1 MYSREPNK
9 NTTSCIPTFYL
20 AIWVLHLDFYEF
32 IKSRSM
38 PKHRLNQANRIVVKL
53 GSNVITAKNGL
64 DLDVIDAITYQVNI
78 LMNKGIEVIL
88 VSSGAMAA
96 GMRKLEIER
105 RPDEIPKRQAL
116 SAIGQSGV
124 MHAYEKSFEAYGR
137 KIAQILLT
145 GDDLTNRKR
154 YLNARNTLHAIMNWK
169 IIPIINENDTV
180 MVEEIKL
187 GDNDNLA
194 AMITLLIDAD
204 FLFILTDIDGL
215 YDKDPR
221 QFSDAK
227 LIPEVRKIR
236 REIEDFAGSIPGA
249 LGTGGMLSKVRAAQK
264 VTSAGIP
271 MIVARG
277 NVGNVLLD
285 LFDGQVSGTYFVP
298 KEGKMAS
305 RKCWIAHTL
314 APKGSIVIDEGAVCA
329 IRQRGKSLLPIGV
342 IAVDGDF
349 EEGASVD
356 FRTPNNEI
364 IGVGLV
370 NYRSS
375 DINLIKGLRTSQ
387 IKACLGGKH
396 YDEIIHRNNLV
407 LKEP

>member
-1 MYSREPNK
+1 M
-9 NTTSCIPTFYL
+9 PTDRL
-20 AIWVLHLDFYEF
+20 LHA
-32 IKSRSM
+32 K
-38 PKHRLNQANRIVVKL
+38 RIVVKL
-53 GSNVITAKNGL
+53 GSNVITARDGL
-64 DLDVIDAITYQVNI
+64 NLDVIETISNQISI
-78 LMNKGIEVIL
+78 LMSRGIEVIL

-96 GMRKLEIER
+96 GMRKMEMAH
-105 RPDEIPKRQAL
+105 RPDEIPKRQAI

-124 MHAYEKSFEAYGR
+124 MNAYEECFSVHGI

-154 YLNARNTLHAIMNWK
+154 YLNSRNTLHTLIDWK
-169 IIPIINENDTV
+169 IVPIINENDTI

-194 AMITLLIDAD
+194 AMITLLMDAD

-227 LIPEVRKIR
+227 LIPKVRQIK

-249 LGTGGMLSKVRAAQK
+249 LGTGGMLSKIQAAQK

-277 NVGNVLLD
+277 NGDNVLLK
-285 LFDGQVSGTYFVP
+285 LFGGQDFGTYFVP

-314 APKGSIVIDEGAVCA
+314 APKGSIVIDEGAVRA
-329 IRQRGKSLLPIGV
+329 VRQNGKSLLPIGV
-342 IAVDGDF
+342 VAVEGDF
-349 EEGASVD
+349 GEGAAVN
-356 FRTPNNEI
+356 FRTSDNEV

-370 NYRSS
+370 NYSS
-375 DINLIKGLRTSQ
+375 TDIKLIKGLKTYQ

-407 LKEP
+407 LKDYL

>member
-1 MYSREPNK
+1 
-9 NTTSCIPTFYL
+9 
-20 AIWVLHLDFYEF
+20 
-32 IKSRSM
+32 M
-38 PKHRLNQANRIVVKL
+38 PKQRLINARRIVVKL

-64 DLDVIDAITYQVNI
+64 NLDVIDAISNQISV

-96 GMRKLEIER
+96 GMRKMAMER
-105 RPDEIPKRQAL
+105 RPDEIPKRQAI

-124 MHAYEKSFEAYGR
+124 MNAYEKSFAAYGK

-145 GDDLTNRKR
+145 GDDLNNRKR
-154 YLNARNTLHAIMNWK
+154 YLNARNTLHTLMDWK
-169 IIPIINENDTV
+169 IVPIINENDTI

-194 AMITLLIDAD
+194 AMITLLMDAD

-215 YDKDPR
+215 YKKDPR
-221 QFSDAK
+221 QFPDAR
-227 LIPEVRKIR
+227 LIPKVRQIKKD
-236 REIEDFAGSIPGA
+236 IEEFASHIPGT
-249 LGTGGMLSKVRAAQK
+249 LGTGGMLSKIQAAHK

-277 NVGNVLLD
+277 STENVLLRLFAGQD
-285 LFDGQVSGTYFVP
+285 LGTYFVP

-305 RKCWIAHTL
+305 RKCWIAHIL
-314 APKGSIVIDEGAVCA
+314 APKGSIVIDEGAVRA
-329 IRQRGKSLLPIGV
+329 VKQNGKSLLPIGIV
-342 IAVDGDF
+342 AVEGNF
-349 EEGASVD
+349 EEGAAVD
-356 FRTPNNEI
+356 FKTSDNEV

-370 NYRSS
+370 NYSSS
-375 DINLIKGLRTSQ
+375 DINLIKGLKTFQ

-407 LKEP
+407 LKDF

>member
-1 MYSREPNK
+1 
-9 NTTSCIPTFYL
+9 
-20 AIWVLHLDFYEF
+20 
-32 IKSRSM
+32 M
-38 PKHRLNQANRIVVKL
+38 PQQRLITARRIVVKL
-53 GSNVITAKNGL
+53 GSNVITARNGL
-64 DLDVIDAITYQVNI
+64 NLDVIEAISNQIST
-78 LMNKGIEVIL
+78 LMDKGIEVIL

-96 GMRKLEIER
+96 GMRKMGMDR
-105 RPDEIPKRQAL
+105 RPDEIPKRQAI

-124 MHAYEKSFEAYGR
+124 MHAYEKSFAVHDK

-154 YLNARNTLHAIMNWK
+154 YLNARNTLHTLMEWK
-169 IIPIINENDTV
+169 IVPIINENDTI

-194 AMITLLIDAD
+194 AMITLLMDAD

-221 QFSDAK
+221 QFSDAC
-227 LIPEVRKIR
+227 LIPKVGKIKK
-236 REIEDFAGSIPGA
+236 EIEESASNMPGS
-249 LGTGGMLSKVRAAQK
+249 LGTGGMLSKILAAQK

-277 NVGNVLLD
+277 NTDNVLLR
-285 LFDGQVSGTYFVP
+285 LFAGEELGSYFVP

-314 APKGSIVIDEGAVCA
+314 APKGSIIIDEGAVRA
-329 IRQRGKSLLPIGV
+329 VQQNGKSLLPIGIV
-342 IAVDGDF
+342 AVEGNFKEGAAVDFKTSDNT
-349 EEGASVD
+349 V
-356 FRTPNNEI
+356 

-370 NYRSS
+370 NYSSS
-375 DINLIKGLRTSQ
+375 DINLIKGLKTSQ

-407 LKEP
+407 LKDF

>member
-1 MYSREPNK
+1 
-9 NTTSCIPTFYL
+9 
-20 AIWVLHLDFYEF
+20 
-32 IKSRSM
+32 M
-38 PKHRLNQANRIVVKL
+38 PQQRLITARRIVVKL
-53 GSNVITAKNGL
+53 GSNVITARNGL
-64 DLDVIDAITYQVNI
+64 NLDVIEAISNQIST
-78 LMNKGIEVIL
+78 LMDKGIEVIL

-96 GMRKLEIER
+96 GMRKMDMDR
-105 RPDEIPKRQAL
+105 RPDEIPKRQAI

-124 MHAYEKSFEAYGR
+124 MHAYEKSFAVHDK

-154 YLNARNTLHAIMNWK
+154 YLNARNTLHTLMEWK
-169 IIPIINENDTV
+169 IVPIINENDTI

-194 AMITLLIDAD
+194 AMISLLMDAD

-221 QFSDAK
+221 LFSDACLVPK
-227 LIPEVRKIR
+227 VIKIKK
-236 REIEDFAGSIPGA
+236 EIEDSASNMPGT
-249 LGTGGMLSKVRAAQK
+249 LGTGGMLSKIQAAQK

-277 NVGNVLLD
+277 NMDNVLLR
-285 LFDGQVSGTYFVP
+285 LFAGEELGTYFVP

-314 APKGSIVIDEGAVCA
+314 APKGSIVIDEGAVRA
-329 IRQRGKSLLPIGV
+329 VQQNGKSLLPIGIITV
-342 IAVDGDF
+342 EGNF
-349 EEGASVD
+349 EEGAAVD
-356 FRTPNNEI
+356 FKTSDNKV
-364 IGVGLV
+364 IGVGLT
-370 NYRSS
+370 NYSSS
-375 DINLIKGLRTSQ
+375 DINLIKGLKTSQ

-407 LKEP
+407 LKDF

>member
-1 MYSREPNK
+1 MPINR
-9 NTTSCIPTFYL
+9 L
-20 AIWVLHLDFYEF
+20 LHA
-32 IKSRSM
+32 KRV
-38 PKHRLNQANRIVVKL
+38 VVKL

-64 DLDVIDAITYQVNI
+64 NLDVIETISDQISV
-78 LMNKGIEVIL
+78 LMSRGIEVIL

-96 GMRKLEIER
+96 GMRKMKMER
-105 RPDEIPKRQAL
+105 RPDEIPKRQAI

-124 MHAYEKSFEAYGR
+124 MNAYEKSFDRHGI

-145 GDDLTNRKR
+145 GDDLNNRKR
-154 YLNARNTLHAIMNWK
+154 YLNSRNTLHTLIDWK
-169 IIPIINENDTV
+169 IVPIINENDTI

-194 AMITLLIDAD
+194 AMITLLMDAD

-221 QFSDAK
+221 QFTDAK
-227 LIPEVRKIR
+227 LIPKVRQIR
-236 REIEDFAGSIPGA
+236 REIEDFASNIPGS
-249 LGTGGMLSKVRAAQK
+249 LGTGGMLSKIQAAQK

-277 NVGNVLLD
+277 NTEDVLLK
-285 LFDGQVSGTYFVP
+285 LFNGQSLGTYFVP

-314 APKGSIVIDEGAVCA
+314 APKGSIIIDEGAVRA
-329 IRQRGKSLLPIGV
+329 VRQNGKSLLPIGV
-342 IAVDGDF
+342 VAVNGDF
-349 EEGASVD
+349 EEGSAID
-356 FRTPNNEI
+356 FRTAANEV

-370 NYRSS
+370 NYSSS
-375 DINLIKGLRTSQ
+375 DINMIKGLKTSQ

-396 YDEIIHRNNLV
+396 YDEVIHRNNLV
-407 LKEP
+407 LKDY

>member
-1 MYSREPNK
+1 
-9 NTTSCIPTFYL
+9 
-20 AIWVLHLDFYEF
+20 
-32 IKSRSM
+32 M
-38 PKHRLNQANRIVVKL
+38 PKNRMLHAKRVVVKL

-64 DLDVIDAITYQVNI
+64 NLDVIKTISDQISY
-78 LMNKGIEVIL
+78 LMSNGIEVIL

-96 GMRKLEIER
+96 GMRKMNMIR
-105 RPDEIPKRQAL
+105 RPDEIPKRQAI

-124 MHAYEKSFEAYGR
+124 MNAYEKCFAVHGI
-137 KIAQILLT
+137 KTAQILLT

-154 YLNARNTLHAIMNWK
+154 YLNSRNTLHTLIDWK
-169 IIPIINENDTV
+169 IVPIINENDTI

-194 AMITLLIDAD
+194 AMITLLMDAD
-204 FLFILTDIDGL
+204 FLVILTDIDGL

-221 QFSDAK
+221 QFTDAE
-227 LIPEVRKIR
+227 LIPKVKQLKK
-236 REIEDFAGSIPGA
+236 EIEDFASNIPGA
-249 LGTGGMLSKVRAAQK
+249 LGTGGMLSKIQAARK

-277 NVGNVLLD
+277 NAENILLK
-285 LFDGQVSGTYFVP
+285 LFDGQSLGTYFVP

-314 APKGSIVIDEGAVCA
+314 APKGSIIIDEGAVCA
-329 IRQRGKSLLPIGV
+329 VRQNGKSLLPIGV
-342 IAVDGDF
+342 VAVNGDF
-349 EEGASVD
+349 EEGAAID
-356 FRTPNNEI
+356 FRTADNEV

-370 NYRSS
+370 NYSSS
-375 DINLIKGLRTSQ
+375 DIKMIKGLKTSQ

-407 LKEP
+407 LKDF

>member
-1 MYSREPNK
+1 M
-9 NTTSCIPTFYL
+9 PTN
-20 AIWVLHLDFYEF
+20 
-32 IKSRSM
+32 
-38 PKHRLNQANRIVVKL
+38 RLRQAKRIVVKL
-53 GSNVITAKNGL
+53 GSNIITAKNGL

-78 LMNKGIEVIL
+78 LMSKGIEVIL

-96 GMRKLEIER
+96 GMRKLKIER
-105 RPDEIPKRQAL
+105 RPDEIPKRQAI

-124 MHAYEKSFEAYGR
+124 MHAYEKSFEGYGR
-137 KIAQILLT
+137 QIAQILLT

-154 YLNARNTLHAIMNWK
+154 YLNARNTLHAIMDWK

-194 AMITLLIDAD
+194 AMITLLMDAD
-204 FLFILTDIDGL
+204 FLIILTDIDGL

-221 QFSDAK
+221 QFPDAK
-227 LIPEVRKIR
+227 LIPEVRKIK
-236 REIEDFAGSIPGA
+236 REIEDFASSIPGA
-249 LGTGGMLSKVRAAQK
+249 LGAGGMLSKIQAARK

-277 NVGNVLLD
+277 NGGNVLLD

-298 KEGKMAS
+298 KEGKMPS

-314 APKGSIVIDEGAVCA
+314 APRGSIVIDAGAVCA
-329 IRQRGKSLLPIGV
+329 IKQRGKSLLPIGV
-342 IAVDGDF
+342 MAVDGDF
-349 EEGASVD
+349 EEGAAVD
-356 FRTPNNEI
+356 FRTPDNVI
-364 IGVGLV
+364 IGVGLS

-375 DINLIKGLRTSQ
+375 DIDLIKGLRTSQ